1 VSKNEKLWGGRF
13 SEKTDSQA
21 EDFSASI
28 HYDKRLYLQDILG
41 SIAHAK
47 MLNKTAIISDQEAK
61 AIIDGLNQI
70 RNEIESGTF
79 VFRKGLEDIHMNIE
93 NRLIEIAG
101 NAGAKLHTAR
111 SRNDQIINDVR
122 MYMKDQIDLII
133 GKVLSLQS
141 AFLRK
146 ASEYKDTVMPGF
158 THLQHAQPVLVSHHL
173 LAYVSMLDR
182 DKRRLKDCR
191 KRTDVMGLGCC
202 ALAGT
207 PLPIDRS
214 ITAKELSFPEIS
226 RNSIDA
232 VSDRD
237 FILEFLSV
245 VSILGTHLSRL
256 AEELVLWTSS
266 EFDFVTLPD
275 SFCTGSSIMPQKKN
289 PDMAELVRGKTGRLN
304 GNLIALLTTMK
315 GLPLT
320 YNRDMQ
326 EDKEPLFD
334 SIDTVNGMLTVC
346 TGMIENISFNK
357 KRLSKSA
364 SENFILATEIAD
376 YLVIKKLPFRSAH
389 EIVGKIVAYCL
400 SEKKDFPELTIDEW
414 KKFSG
419 LFESDI
425 LDILTVKSSIERKK
439 SYGGTSVHQVEQQL
453 KHWQATL
460 KENRNNE

>member
-1 VSKNEKLWGGRF
+1 MSKNEKLWGGRF